1 MPRHIIARFV
11 PRPRSEGAKAQALRD
26 LASPTRAEAGCLS
39 YQALRAEG
47 GFVIHS
53 VWADDA
59 AIDTHAALDHTQAFL
74 VAVHG
79 LCDQPPQIERCDPV
93 A

>member
-1 MPRHIIARFV
+1 MPRHIIARFF
-11 PRPRSEGAKAQALRD
+11 PRPGAEGAMAQALRD
-26 LASPTRAEAGCLS
+26 LAGPTRDEAGCLS

-53 VWADDA
+53 IWADDA
-59 AIDTHAALDHTQAFL
+59 AIDTHAALPHTQAFL
-74 VAVHG
+74 AVVQG
-79 LCDQPPQIERCDPV
+79 LCDQPPEIERCDLV

>member
-11 PRPRSEGAKAQALRD
+11 PRPGAEGAMVQALRD
-26 LASPTRAEAGCLS
+26 LAAPTRAEAGCLG
-39 YQALRAEG
+39 YQALRGEG

-53 VWADDA
+53 VWSDDA
-59 AIDTHAALDHTQAFL
+59 AIDTHAALPHTQAFL
-74 VAVHG
+74 VAVQA
-79 LCDQPPQIERCDPV
+79 LCDQPPQIERCDIV